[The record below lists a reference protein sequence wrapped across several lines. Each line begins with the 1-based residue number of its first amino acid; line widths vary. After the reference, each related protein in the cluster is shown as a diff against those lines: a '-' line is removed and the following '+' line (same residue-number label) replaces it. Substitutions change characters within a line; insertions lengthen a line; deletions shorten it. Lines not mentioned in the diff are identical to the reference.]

1 MKFSV
6 LLFTIILLQKVAA
19 DLNSSQINV
28 VTKVLQNAK
37 ESKGRYIKFYRTFDG
52 TIPAEVTSLAIA
64 VMTYTDDSYT
74 SLFSS
79 GGLQYDV
86 FDSVATELP
95 WYNELFDG
103 SGTAASVTAS
113 GTDSGTVS
121 VTTSNSASTSSHS
134 GSASSTNIGVSSYV
148 PVGVSLLG
156 LVAALI

>member
-6 LLFTIILLQKVAA
+6 LLFTIVLLQKVAA
-19 DLNSSQINV
+19 DLNSSQIDV
-28 VTKVLQNAK
+28 VTKVVQNAK
-37 ESKGRYIKFYRTFDG
+37 KSKGRYINFYKTFDG
-52 TIPAEVTSLAIA
+52 NIPAEVRSLAIA
-64 VMTYTDDSYT
+64 AMTYTDDSYT

-95 WYNELFDG
+95 WYNALIDG
-103 SGTAASVTAS
+103 SGTAASL
-113 GTDSGTVS
+113 TDSGTVS
-121 VTTSNSASTSSHS
+121 VATSNSASTSSHS
-134 GSASSTNIGVSSYV
+134 GSASSKNIGVSPYV